1 MAVPVAVLCAISA
14 DGVLDDICTLKF
26 QSSNNKEDEYFLHE
40 SLQDGSE
47 PTVHVSRKAT
57 GQPAAATL
65 CKVSLS
71 FLNLLLTAKA
81 DITRNA
87 VKIEAC
93 TDTVQI
99 RCSWGGLSSKDAYVH
114 LARSTPERRIL
125 HYLRPDEPFKI
136 RNAEFILQARE
147 TQIDENVQ
155 VMSSRPDS
163 VTDQG
168 VHLGGT
174 KAEGSPPEDNPAT
187 PLLESTPAVVE
198 TPLTHRYEPRSRAR
212 RPLANC
218 LPGENGE
225 ANGIASI
232 DSSQEVS
239 AAAPE
244 KVTKRH
250 RRSPST
256 RDEGMLEGSLVV
268 PISPPAK
275 KREPNVSKK
284 PKDLQKP
291 FCASDDALRPGPV
304 APTETNSGLIEYPAY
319 LDLNQELPAGDPS
332 DRGRSD
338 KSSQTTEESDR
349 DARSTEPTNR
359 TGIVCSDSREPSHSS
374 NSRPANPRKR
384 RASSI
389 EEVQATGDAMNATS
403 DEAAEPTIA
412 QSLPRKRP
420 RGATT
425 TRKTRT
431 NAESQ
436 NSVKSTIQVDV
447 PNLPSSPHV
456 PETRLSPIPDHDNE
470 IQETPSKP
478 DSSTPLNRLASVEET
493 PSSNRSTRSTAA
505 TVQNKA
511 LRIVYSSTS
520 KTADSTA
527 YATTLR
533 QRNIKKVK
541 NVKDCDIFV
550 VGKGKLMR
558 TYNFVLAVL
567 LGKDVVTDEW
577 IIQSVKADRMLDP
590 GNFQPRDKE
599 REKAWGSSIGSAI
612 ERGKRG
618 HRPLEGWTVTFT
630 PTLKKV
636 LGKTWSELKE

>member
-1 MAVPVAVLCAISA
+1 M
-14 DGVLDDICTLKF
+14 
-26 QSSNNKEDEYFLHE
+26 
-40 SLQDGSE
+40 
-47 PTVHVSRKAT
+47 
-57 GQPAAATL
+57 
-65 CKVSLS
+65 
-71 FLNLLLTAKA
+71 
-81 DITRNA
+81 
-87 VKIEAC
+87 
-93 TDTVQI
+93 QI
-99 RCSWGGLSSKDAYVH
+99 RYSWGGLSSKDAFVH
-114 LARSTPERRIL
+114 LARSIPERRIL

-136 RNAEFILQARE
+136 GNAEFILQARE
-147 TQIDENVQ
+147 TQTDENVQ

-163 VTDQG
+163 VSDQG
-168 VHLGGT
+168 VHVAGA
-174 KAEGSPPEDNPAT
+174 KAEGSPAEDRPAT
-187 PLLESTPAVVE
+187 PPQESNPAVME
-198 TPLTHRYEPRSRAR
+198 TPVTHRYEPRSRAW

-232 DSSQEVS
+232 DSSQEIS

-275 KREPNVSKK
+275 KRERNISRK
-284 PKDLQKP
+284 PEDLQKP
-291 FCASDDALRPGPV
+291 SSASDNGLRPGPV
-304 APTETNSGLIEYPAY
+304 APTETNSGLSEYPAC

-332 DRGRSD
+332 DRIQSD

-349 DARSTEPTNR
+349 DAGSSDPSNR
-359 TGIVCSDSREPSHSS
+359 IGNIRSDSRGPSDSS
-374 NSRPANPRKR
+374 NFRPVNPRKR

-403 DEAAEPTIA
+403 DEAAEPTTA
-412 QSLPRKRP
+412 QSLPRKRL
-420 RGATT
+420 RGATN
-425 TRKTRT
+425 TRKTKI

-447 PNLPSSPHV
+447 PHLHSSPSV
-456 PETRLSPIPDHDNE
+456 PETKLSPIPDHDNE
-470 IQETPSKP
+470 IQETPSKL
-478 DSSTPLNRLASVEET
+478 DSPTPLNPLASFEEP

-505 TVQNKA
+505 TIQHKTIRV
-511 LRIVYSSTS
+511 VYSSTS
-520 KTADSTA
+520 RTAESTA
-527 YATTLR
+527 YTTTLR

-541 NVKDCDIFV
+541 NIKDCDIFIV
-550 VGKGKLMR
+550 AKGNLMR
-558 TYNFVLAVL
+558 TYNLLLAVL

-590 GNFQPRDKE
+590 ADFQPRDKE
-599 REKAWGSSIGSAI
+599 KEKAWGSSIRSAI
-612 ERGKRG
+612 ERGKGG

-630 PTLKKV
+630 PTLKKE
-636 LGKTWSELKE
+636 LGRSWSELKEVCLVAGATAVQAFIPKSRPEDGETTIIIGSAEGEPDAGVLEERGWRVFGKEIVLVSIWRGKVDVGSDEFLMKPPVRKGGGSVRKKRG